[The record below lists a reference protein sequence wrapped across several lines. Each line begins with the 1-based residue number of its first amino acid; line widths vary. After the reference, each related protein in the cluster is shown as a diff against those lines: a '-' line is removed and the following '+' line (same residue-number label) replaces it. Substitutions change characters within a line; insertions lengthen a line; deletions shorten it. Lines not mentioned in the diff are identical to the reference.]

1 MPNNYLWDILQCLK
15 ENNLMK
21 IQKKYWTKGW
31 HQQNLFCSNNLMKTF
46 LKTFKNYHKKKSQG
60 LTSQKNKPKE
70 DSNNTEL

>member
-1 MPNNYLWDILQCLK
+1 
-15 ENNLMK
+15 
-21 IQKKYWTKGW
+21 
-31 HQQNLFCSNNLMKTF
+31 MKTF